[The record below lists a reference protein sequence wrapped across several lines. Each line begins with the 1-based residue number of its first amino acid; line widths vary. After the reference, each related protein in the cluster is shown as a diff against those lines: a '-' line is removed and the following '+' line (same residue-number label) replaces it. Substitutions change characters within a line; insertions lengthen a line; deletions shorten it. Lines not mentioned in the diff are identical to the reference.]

1 MVDDVGSFELWIKV
15 DDAGDPSQMLPLV
28 NPVPGC
34 PGCKVGDQEGDEN
47 HTCPNRMPFVL
58 KLFIRDPFKASVVDR
73 EVVALAIRV
82 IRETTE
88 ESDNVISIRVDVC
101 CG

>member
-1 MVDDVGSFELWIKV
+1 
-15 DDAGDPSQMLPLV
+15 
-28 NPVPGC
+28 
-34 PGCKVGDQEGDEN
+34 
-47 HTCPNRMPFVL
+47 MPFVL
-58 KLFIRDPFKASVVDR
+58 KLFLRDPLKASVVDR

-88 ESDNVISIRVDVC
+88 ESENVISIGVDVC